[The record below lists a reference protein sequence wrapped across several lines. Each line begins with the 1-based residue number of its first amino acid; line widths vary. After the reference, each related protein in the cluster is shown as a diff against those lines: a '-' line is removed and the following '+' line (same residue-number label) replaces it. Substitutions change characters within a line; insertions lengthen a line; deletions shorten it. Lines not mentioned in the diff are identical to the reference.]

1 MIKVII
7 RSLLY
12 PWIILFIGFS
22 IGFICNSEY
31 VGEKAV
37 VVEKSINNI
46 FFPIKY
52 DERVES
58 LVKNAGR
65 MRLWASLGCP
75 ENFEVIDEVVKGEE
89 YYWAIYKIKDKTGKE
104 IKDIGS
110 IKVKWK
116 TWEYHYKLDEIIEAD
131 GTTKKLD

>member
-1 MIKVII
+1 MHKIVI
-7 RSLLY
+7 RSIFY
-12 PWIILFIGFS
+12 HWLFLFTGVA

-37 VVEKSINNI
+37 IIERSINNI

-52 DERVES
+52 NTDIENW
-58 LVKNAGR
+58 VKNTGR
-65 MRLWASLGCP
+65 MRLWANLDCP
-75 ENFEVIDEVVKGEE
+75 EHFEIIDELVKGEE
-89 YYWAIYKIKDKTGKE
+89 YYWAIYKMKDKQGKE

-116 TWEYHYKLDEIIEAD
+116 TWEYHYKLNEIID
-131 GTTKKLD
+131 NSGIKTLD

>member
-1 MIKVII
+1 MIKIII

-12 PWIILFIGFS
+12 PWIILFVGFS

-31 VGEKAV
+31 VGEKAIV
-37 VVEKSINNI
+37 IERSINNI

-52 DERVES
+52 DEKIEAW
-58 LVKNAGR
+58 VKETGR
-65 MRLWASLGCP
+65 MRLWANLSCP
-75 ENFEVIDEVVKGEE
+75 EHFEIIDEVVKGEE
-89 YYWAIYKIKDKTGKE
+89 YYWAIYKMKDKNGKE

-116 TWEYHYKLDEIIEAD
+116 TWEYHYKLDEIIKGSEI
-131 GTTKKLD
+131 KKIE